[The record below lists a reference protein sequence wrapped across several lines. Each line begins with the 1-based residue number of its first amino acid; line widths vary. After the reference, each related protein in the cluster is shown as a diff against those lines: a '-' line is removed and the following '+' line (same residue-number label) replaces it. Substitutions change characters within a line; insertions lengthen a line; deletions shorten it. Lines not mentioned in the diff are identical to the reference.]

1 MKKLPGV
8 SSALLLVQKIFFQN
22 HTKINF
28 CSIFSNLSSGEVE
41 DTLLEVCKA
50 FLSSKQDNLL
60 TNSFFPS
67 TIIEWNNLD
76 QEAKAVS
83 IFLETIS
90 RNLSGHLLI
99 AFNSHNPK

>member
-41 DTLLEVCKA
+41 DTLLEVCKG

-67 TIIEWNNLD
+67 TIIEWNYLDLDIRNSSNLNIFRNSIL
-76 QEAKAVS
+76 KFIRPWLAV
-83 IFLETIS
+83 I
-90 RNLSGHLLI
+90 
-99 AFNSHNPK
+99 

>member
-8 SSALLLVQKIFFQN
+8 SSALLLVQKFFSQN

-28 CSIFSNLSSGEVE
+28 CSIFSNSSSGEVE

-67 TIIEWNNLD
+67 AIIEWNYLD
-76 QEAKAVS
+76 LDIRNSSSLNIFRNS
-83 IFLETIS
+83 ILKFIRPWLTVI
-90 RNLSGHLLI
+90 
-99 AFNSHNPK
+99 